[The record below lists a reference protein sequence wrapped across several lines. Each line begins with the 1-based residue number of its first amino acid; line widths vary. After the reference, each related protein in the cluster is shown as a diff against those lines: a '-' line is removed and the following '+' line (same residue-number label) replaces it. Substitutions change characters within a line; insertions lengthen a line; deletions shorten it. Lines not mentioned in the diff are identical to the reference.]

1 MILIVEDQ
9 EDMRRFIARELAET
23 YRIREAANGKEAICI
38 LKDQPVSLILSDVM
52 MPVMDGFELCNVVK
66 NDVNYSHIP
75 FILLTAQHNLQSRL
89 KGLNNGADAYMEK
102 PFSIE
107 LLVAQVA
114 NLLKSREVLTRT
126 YKETPS
132 TPATSLAVSTVDDLF
147 LRKLNAYLEEH
158 ITNDALNVEMLATEM
173 GMSTSSLY
181 RKVKGLSGLSPV
193 EFIKIARLK
202 QAVLLMK
209 NGKTEST
216 KLHSGQVFPLGLF
229 LHLLPE
235 KKRKNTDGVYERM
248 LAKGNVKRKVDPSPT
263 LDETEISPP
272 SYSRSPLLIANPR
285 PIPL

>member
-1 MILIVEDQ
+1 MLIW
-9 EDMRRFIARELAET
+9 
-23 YRIREAANGKEAICI
+23 K
-38 LKDQPVSLILSDVM
+38 
-52 MPVMDGFELCNVVK
+52 
-66 NDVNYSHIP
+66 
-75 FILLTAQHNLQSRL
+75 SR
-89 KGLNNGADAYMEK
+89 
-102 PFSIE
+102 FSIE

-209 NGKTEST
+209 NGENRINEIAFRTGFSSPAYFSTCFQKQYGKT
-216 KLHSGQVFPLGLF
+216 
-229 LHLLPE
+229 
-235 KKRKNTDGVYERM
+235 
-248 LAKGNVKRKVDPSPT
+248 PT
-263 LDETEISPP
+263 EFMKEC
-272 SYSRSPLLIANPR
+272 
-285 PIPL
+285 

>member
-1 MILIVEDQ
+1 
-9 EDMRRFIARELAET
+9 
-23 YRIREAANGKEAICI
+23 
-38 LKDQPVSLILSDVM
+38 M

-209 NGKTEST
+209 NGENRINEIAFRTGFSSPAYFSNCFKKQYGKT
-216 KLHSGQVFPLGLF
+216 
-229 LHLLPE
+229 
-235 KKRKNTDGVYERM
+235 
-248 LAKGNVKRKVDPSPT
+248 PT
-263 LDETEISPP
+263 EFMKEC
-272 SYSRSPLLIANPR
+272 
-285 PIPL
+285 